1 MGYFNVSLVYISMY
15 FLGVLVIL
23 SKEHKVVIVNT
34 CVLGNSKCF
43 WSTGLSVTTL
53 NEEKK
58 GRWSNTDLYDSLCLQ
73 DKDLIQN

>member
-1 MGYFNVSLVYISMY
+1 M
-15 FLGVLVIL
+15 
-23 SKEHKVVIVNT
+23 
-34 CVLGNSKCF
+34 
-43 WSTGLSVTTL
+43 TL